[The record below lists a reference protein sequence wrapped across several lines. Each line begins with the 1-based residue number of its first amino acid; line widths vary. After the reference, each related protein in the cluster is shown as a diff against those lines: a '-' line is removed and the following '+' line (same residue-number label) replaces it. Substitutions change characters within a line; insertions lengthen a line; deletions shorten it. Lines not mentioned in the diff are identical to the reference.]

1 MLVIFDIDGTLNMT
15 ETYGIDAYHEA
26 LRQMDAD
33 HFTDAQLKERIG
45 ATFTEDVRYFFGDDA
60 KEKMDAFSI
69 LIRELWF
76 AKVDE
81 QATLFPGVL
90 DLLHT
95 LRKKG
100 YQLAIC
106 SNADESEITIILKA
120 LHIEQE
126 FDFIQGLTKCDNK
139 SDSLRVLLQHVL
151 PGKAVMV
158 GDRIYDMQA
167 AEINHIP
174 FIGCLYG
181 YGNLHELDG
190 AQYRVT
196 EASQIPAIIDQIN
209 MQ

>member
-26 LRQMDAD
+26 LRQMNAD
-33 HFTDAQLKERIG
+33 YFTDAQLKARIG
-45 ATFTEDVRYFFGDDA
+45 ATFKEDVRYFFGDDA
-60 KEKMDAFSI
+60 NEKMDAFSI

-81 QATLFPGVL
+81 QAALFPGVL
-90 DLLHT
+90 DVLHT

-106 SNADESEITIILKA
+106 SNAEKSEITIILKA

-126 FDFIQGLTKCDNK
+126 FDYIQGLTESDNK
-139 SDSLRVLLQHVL
+139 SDSLRVLLQHAL
-151 PGKAVMV
+151 PDRAVMV
-158 GDRIYDMQA
+158 GDRTYDMQA

-190 AQYRVT
+190 AQYSVT